1 MCFCKLNA
9 GSWDGCQRALTSDGW
24 PPPLITQL
32 LWWRF
37 VWPGAFAQSM
47 QQCKSLSPTRA
58 WLNFVHTVEAGKLL
72 LLNAFAVSVA
82 ITLQDWLLAP
92 QQQGEGQTA
101 STFSTNCDCWKLQR
115 SRQGSLRPLRSMIC
129 VQKSCQCWVLIRW
142 LSSQSRLNV
151 IHEAWESLASFQSAF
166 ALGEKEGKATWNLL
180 MSVDPAVADRLMS
193 LARQLGWQK
202 NPTKVSHFLAEP
214 GYDHLVSPGN
224 TPRSSSSPTNP
235 LHKVFSMQA
244 TMEPVGLWL
253 HGTMRCWI
261 PKKVFTWW
269 WTGWNQTSS
278 LWVAVCESLL
288 ELPKWNLYLM
298 MLRLTAMIFEIQYDS
313 HWM

>member
-1 MCFCKLNA
+1 MNFEKSFKILQKLFLWNDVAVSKPKSFLWLFIHCLRFLTDANLGVEKITVCLPVGSMCEGRTNLTAGDISSMKQLHAPMNLLLVKGWSRSLAFMCVLCCAYEMEDFLQASIISSLKNDFKFKFNLKMCFCKLNA

-129 VQKSCQCWVLIRW
+129 VQKSCQCGFWYDDF
-142 LSSQSRLNV
+142 
-151 IHEAWESLASFQSAF
+151 HHSLDLMWFTRH
-166 ALGEKEGKATWNLL
+166 GKA
-180 MSVDPAVADRLMS
+180 
-193 LARQLGWQK
+193 
-202 NPTKVSHFLAEP
+202 
-214 GYDHLVSPGN
+214 
-224 TPRSSSSPTNP
+224 
-235 LHKVFSMQA
+235 
-244 TMEPVGLWL
+244 
-253 HGTMRCWI
+253 
-261 PKKVFTWW
+261 
-269 WTGWNQTSS
+269 
-278 LWVAVCESLL
+278 
-288 ELPKWNLYLM
+288 
-298 MLRLTAMIFEIQYDS
+298 
-313 HWM
+313 